1 MKFDVVIDMSVQQT
15 AVDRK
20 IHASPTST
28 GRSFVGNTS
37 HYAVCLWLSLWFA
50 LNMTVTIVNKQA
62 LTVLNLP
69 VTLTCVHMACNSIG
83 AYLYVHLSCRGGA
96 RGRPLP
102 LRPDQ
107 AITMFFFSFIFVS
120 NIILGNWSLGL
131 VSVSLNQIMRALVPG
146 TTAVLSTVVLHTT
159 YTMAQILA
167 LVPIALGVYIACSRD
182 IASTPMG
189 IAITALAILFASLKS
204 VLSSKFLTGHVTVTP
219 VQLIL
224 HQAPLSAVWCAVVMI
239 LGDIILPGV
248 YIFCR
253 RVGRAAVDAVGCR
266 ASCRGAVRCHRG
278 IQLCSERDQLRRQQ
292 VHVRCDTGRVCQC
305 QASRGGGAV
314 RGYSWR

>member
-1 MKFDVVIDMSVQQT
+1 MSVQQT

-69 VTLTCVHMACNSIG
+69 VTLTCVHMTCNSIG
-83 AYLYVHLSCRGGA
+83 AYVYVHLSCRGGA

-159 YTMAQILA
+159 YTMSQILA
-167 LVPIALGVYIACSRD
+167 LAPIALGVYVACSRD
-182 IASTPMG
+182 IASTPVG

-239 LGDIILPGV
+239 LGGEWDVLQSTPWDV
-248 YIFCR
+248 VR
-253 RVGRAAVDAVGCR
+253 PAVGLYVVT
-266 ASCRGAVRCHRG
+266 GAFSFALNVTSFAANRCTSAVT
-278 IQLCSERDQLRRQQ
+278 LAVCANVKQ
-292 VHVRCDTGRVCQC
+292 VAVVALSVVIHGDDVVSGQMLWGCALVV
-305 QASRGGGAV
+305 AGGV
-314 RGYSWR
+314 

>member
-69 VTLTCVHMACNSIG
+69 VTVLPPRSFIWSSLPSYTQLTCVHMACNSIG

-239 LGDIILPGV
+239 LGGT
-248 YIFCR
+248 
-253 RVGRAAVDAVGCR
+253 
-266 ASCRGAVRCHRG
+266 RG
-278 IQLCSERDQLRRQQ
+278 II
-292 VHVRCDTGRVCQC
+292 
-305 QASRGGGAV
+305 
-314 RGYSWR
+314 